1 LQASLKNIRKPH
13 AVYPILAAN
22 QDKLND
28 DFVKWFHK
36 WTMTTMSKVNQRQA
50 EKIAIS
56 IRLFSEIIQQFP
68 LGDRAINLEIAIIGY
83 ELASDFF
90 IHQKGL
96 WGKLLWAETQCN
108 LSLAYSNRIRKD
120 KAENLERAILA
131 CQEALQIIKRESL
144 PAEWAAIQN
153 NLGKAYC
160 DRIYGEKADNLE
172 QAIHLFNA
180 ALQINTPK
188 AFPSEWAKLQHNLGN
203 AYL

>member
-1 LQASLKNIRKPH
+1 
-13 AVYPILAAN
+13 
-22 QDKLND
+22 
-28 DFVKWFHK
+28 
-36 WTMTTMSKVNQRQA
+36 MTTMSKVNQRQA